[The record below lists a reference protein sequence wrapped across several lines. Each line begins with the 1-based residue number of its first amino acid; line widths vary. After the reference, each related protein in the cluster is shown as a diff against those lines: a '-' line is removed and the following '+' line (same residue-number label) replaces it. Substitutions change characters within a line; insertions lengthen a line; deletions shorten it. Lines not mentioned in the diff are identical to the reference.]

1 MKKKLSMWLFLLQH
15 PPFYNPRPAFN
26 FCGERKKDDTEIKNG
41 ERVFVFPVKRQ
52 HKERGGEKE
61 EGRWRGKENAKKCL
75 GQKGKEN
82 KGKEREWT
90 WESRGLILALGF
102 FSSSLFFQIENF

>member
-1 MKKKLSMWLFLLQH
+1 MWLFLLQH

-61 EGRWRGKENAKKCL
+61 EGRWRGKEKEKNVWAKREK
-75 GQKGKEN
+75 KIKERKEN
-82 KGKEREWT
+82 GPGKV
-90 WESRGLILALGF
+90 GA
-102 FSSSLFFQIENF
+102 